1 MSSDKPTL
9 ALGTFAA
16 SLSYETLPE
25 AVRAHLADLLLDYFR
40 VASMGERMEWSRW
53 INSYANIAGGT
64 GDASILFSADK
75 TDPARAALVNAT
87 YSGSIDAD
95 DVHVGSMLH
104 PGCIVFSAA
113 LAVGQHFKMSGH
125 HVLAAV
131 VAGYETM
138 IRIALAI
145 QPSHFRRGFQSTATC
160 GGFGAATAISSLF
173 FRGTDAERR
182 IAETIGIVT
191 SMAGGVTQFYQSGST
206 VKRIHSAWAS
216 HSGTMAGLMARHGF
230 SGPTDILEG
239 ENGFARAYADDF
251 DFSRIT
257 DGLGKNFRLLEVTV
271 KGHASSAR
279 VMAAVEGMAELGAE
293 HGYGITDIEKIRI
306 GIPSVIKGRLT
317 INEPVDVQASQ
328 MSLPFSMAIAAKRA
342 PEAGAGLSLSVSD
355 YVDNIDDPD
364 VCDLAKR
371 IDCDVDTKMDEQAAG
386 DSVPADITVTLK
398 DGSEKSTYISA
409 PKGSPSRP
417 FTRADHVSRFNDELQ
432 KRYAKEKVA
441 NILDQLEHFSELP
454 DVSSLGKVFNDS
466 LD

>member
-1 MSSDKPTL
+1 MSTDKPTL
-9 ALGTFAA
+9 ALGAFAA
-16 SLSYETLPE
+16 GLTYDTLPE

-40 VASMGERMEWSRW
+40 VASTGERMEWSRW
-53 INSYANIAGGT
+53 INGYANIAGGT
-64 GDASILFSADK
+64 GDAPILFSSDK

-87 YSGSIDAD
+87 YAGSIDAD

-125 HVLAAV
+125 DVLAAV
-131 VAGYETM
+131 VAGYEAM

-160 GGFGAATAISSLF
+160 GGFGAATAVASLF
-173 FRGTDAERR
+173 FKGVDSERR
-182 IAETIGIVT
+182 IAESIGIVA

-206 VKRIHSAWAS
+206 VKRIHAAWAC
-216 HSGTMAGLMARHGF
+216 HSGTMAALMVRHGF

-239 ENGFARAYADDF
+239 DNGFARAYADES
-251 DFSRIT
+251 DFSKIT
-257 DGLGKNFRLLEVTV
+257 DGLGTDFRLLEVTV

-293 HGYGITDIEKIRI
+293 HKFGINDIEKIRI

-317 INEPVDVQASQ
+317 INDPVDLQAAQ
-328 MSLPFSMAIAAKRA
+328 MSLPFSMALAALRT
-342 PEAGAGLSLSVSD
+342 PDAGAGLSLSIGD
-355 YVDNIDDPD
+355 YVDNIDNPD
-364 VCDLAKR
+364 VRDLSKR
-371 IDCDVDTKMDEQAAG
+371 IDCDIDTKMDEQAAG

-398 DGSEKSTYISA
+398 GGAEKSTYISA

-417 FTRADHVSRFNDELQ
+417 FTRDDHVTRFNGELQ
-432 KRYAKEKVA
+432 KRYSKEKVA
-441 NILDQLEHFSELP
+441 RLLEQLEGFSELP
-454 DVSSLGKVFNDS
+454 DVSSLGKILNDS
-466 LD
+466 SD

>member
-1 MSSDKPTL
+1 MSIVKHTL
-9 ALGTFAA
+9 ALGAFAA
-16 SLSYETLPE
+16 DLTYDKLPE

-40 VASMGERMEWSRW
+40 VASTGERMEWSRW

-64 GDASILFSADK
+64 GDASILFSSDK

-125 HVLAAV
+125 DVLAAV
-131 VAGYETM
+131 VAGYEAM

-160 GGFGAATAISSLF
+160 GGFGAATAVASLF
-173 FRGTDAERR
+173 FKGVDGSRR
-182 IAETIGIVT
+182 IAETIGIVA

-206 VKRIHSAWAS
+206 VKRIHAAWAC
-216 HSGTMAGLMARHGF
+216 HSGTMAALMARHGF

-239 ENGFARAYADDF
+239 DNGFARAYADES
-251 DFSRIT
+251 DFSKIT
-257 DGLGKNFRLLEVTV
+257 DGLGKDFRLLEVTV

-279 VMAAVEGMAELGAE
+279 VMAAVEGMAELCAE
-293 HGYGITDIEKIRI
+293 HGFGIDDIEKIRI

-317 INEPVDVQASQ
+317 INEPIDIQAAQ
-328 MSLPFSMAIAAKRA
+328 MSLPFSMALAAKRA
-342 PEAGAGLSLSVSD
+342 PEAGAGLSLSIGD
-355 YVDNIDDPD
+355 YVDNVDNPD
-364 VCDLAKR
+364 VRDLSKR
-371 IDCDVDTKMDEQAAG
+371 IDCDVDTNMDEQAAG

-398 DGSEKSTYISA
+398 GGAEKSTYISA

-417 FTRADHVSRFNDELQ
+417 FTRDDHVTRFNGELQ
-432 KRYAKEKVA
+432 KRYSKEKVA
-441 NILDQLEHFSELP
+441 GLLEQLESFSELP
-454 DVSSLGKVFNDS
+454 DVSSLGKVLNDS